1 MTRAT
6 CAAFEFWENPLKT
19 PWAIILCKF
28 SDGDSEPFPL
38 QYYKDLFT
46 PADVG
51 SKWNMVKFFNECAHG
66 AIDVSGS
73 QVFGWFKLNKTVAD
87 YNSLGGSARAAL
99 IGWARAAAV
108 AAGHDLSP
116 FYSTVAC
123 TNLWGDIGASGYGA
137 VGQIKAPPA
146 LGVVGQGL
154 TPTPAILGQEMG
166 HVYGLQHSRRDG
178 TTMDYTD
185 QWDMMS
191 GYNDYAALD
200 GEFASIG
207 PAYNAWNLRYMKWLD
222 ESRVWKGPDGAYD
235 QTITLRPI
243 TRRDLQGFLAV
254 EMPGGL
260 LFEFREQAGWDG
272 AIPRPAVLVHSFDQ
286 GHSYLMTGNL
296 GAPDLIAGDSY
307 GAPIPQGVPTL
318 SGFQRVDVIAIDP
331 AAPSA
336 TLRIRYKPGSKAT
349 SVAAVDPIS
358 LILSGAAYIAW
369 AEGHNPHV
377 PDIAN
382 LAATLRSMPAE
393 ARSLAVARA
402 GVLAETAN
410 AVLAAARTIG

>member
-1 MTRAT
+1 M
-6 CAAFEFWENPLKT
+6 
-19 PWAIILCKF
+19 
-28 SDGDSEPFPL
+28 

-87 YNSLGGSARAAL
+87 YNSLGVNARAAL
-99 IGWARAAAV
+99 IGWGRRAAAV
-108 AAGHDLSP
+108 ADGHDLSP

-123 TNLWGDIGASGYGA
+123 TNLWGDIGASGLGA

-166 HVYGLQHSRRDG
+166 HVYGLQHSRHDG

-207 PAYNAWNLRYMKWLD
+207 PAYNAWNLR
-222 ESRVWKGPDGAYD
+222 
-235 QTITLRPI
+235 
-243 TRRDLQGFLAV
+243 
-254 EMPGGL
+254 
-260 LFEFREQAGWDG
+260 
-272 AIPRPAVLVHSFDQ
+272 
-286 GHSYLMTGNL
+286 
-296 GAPDLIAGDSY
+296 
-307 GAPIPQGVPTL
+307 
-318 SGFQRVDVIAIDP
+318 
-331 AAPSA
+331 
-336 TLRIRYKPGSKAT
+336 
-349 SVAAVDPIS
+349 
-358 LILSGAAYIAW
+358 
-369 AEGHNPHV
+369 
-377 PDIAN
+377 
-382 LAATLRSMPAE
+382 
-393 ARSLAVARA
+393 
-402 GVLAETAN
+402 
-410 AVLAAARTIG
+410 